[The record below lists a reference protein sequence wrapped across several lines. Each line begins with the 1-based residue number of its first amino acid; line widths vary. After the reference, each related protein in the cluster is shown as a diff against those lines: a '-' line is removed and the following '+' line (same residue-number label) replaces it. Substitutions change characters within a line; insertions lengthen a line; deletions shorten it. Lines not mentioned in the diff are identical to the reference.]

1 MDDASRRWCLV
12 MPVKRLAV
20 AKTRLGPPY
29 DGARGSLALAFALD
43 TATAALAC
51 PLVAAVQV
59 VTDDAEAARALEAA
73 GADVTADEPDA
84 GLNAALEHGAALAAR
99 RHPGTSVGTL
109 AADLPG
115 LRPAELGATLRAACG
130 HGRSFVRDAAGTRHH
145 DAAGPLGARTAADVR
160 AGIGRAARRAPA
172 ATRSWPRRCPR
183 CTWTWTP
190 PADLEAAVA
199 LGVGPATAQ
208 VLDALGAGR
217 PRAG

>member
-12 MPVKRLAV
+12 MPVKRLVV
-20 AKTRLGPPY
+20 AKTRLGPPF
-29 DGARGSLALAFALD
+29 DGARESLALAFALD

-59 VTDDAEAARALEAA
+59 VTDDAGAARALEAA
-73 GADVTADEPDA
+73 GADVIPDEPDA

-130 HGRSFVRDAAGTRHH
+130 HGRSFVRDAAGTGTTMLLARSAHGLRPMF
-145 DAAGPLGARTAADVR
+145 GPGS
-160 AGIGRAARRAPA
+160 AARHAGSGGYEILAQRMPSVHLDVDSAD
-172 ATRSWPRRCPR
+172 
-183 CTWTWTP
+183 
-190 PADLEAAVA
+190 DLEAAVA